1 MLFYLMITVSVVKY
15 FKKNDW
21 SHFGFLIHGISI
33 LVSCLKGTCTA
44 HGYIYRKQPNVENN
58 SNTLGT
64 FEVNYDYVLHFLPP
78 ILPPPLPS
86 PLPPP
91 PLPPPPVCSHP
102 RVRAQAE
109 DRLLRTLF
117 SHYNKLARPVANVS
131 DVVYV
136 HFGLSIAQLIDV
148 VRRK

>member
-1 MLFYLMITVSVVKY
+1 MWKTTVIRWEHLRLTMILFSTS
-15 FKKNDW
+15 F
-21 SHFGFLIHGISI
+21 
-33 LVSCLKGTCTA
+33 
-44 HGYIYRKQPNVENN
+44 
-58 SNTLGT
+58 
-64 FEVNYDYVLHFLPP
+64 
-78 ILPPPLPS
+78 

-91 PLPPPPVCSHP
+91 PPPPVCSHP

-131 DVVYV
+131 DVVHV

-148 VRRK
+148 VRRKYNFKSFKAMHTPECQKC

>member
-1 MLFYLMITVSVVKY
+1 M
-15 FKKNDW
+15 
-21 SHFGFLIHGISI
+21 
-33 LVSCLKGTCTA
+33 
-44 HGYIYRKQPNVENN
+44 ENN

-78 ILPPPLPS
+78 TLPPPLPS